1 VLERI
6 VGIAFFVCA
15 CNPPSRERERPPLEG
30 EQPARARDVTI
41 AWLPVTV
48 ARHRDVFRAAAEA
61 HAIDPELLAIV
72 TLVESGGWTKARSP
86 SGARGLMQIMP
97 STARHIAET
106 RGQRYDGGEL
116 EDPEHNVDLGAWYFS
131 RQLADFATIELA
143 AAAYNAGPGAL
154 RLHLEEQN
162 PLSPQTVRYQSW
174 ILGMWDERDN
184 KTSPTLNAWIRA
196 GGDRL
201 LARAQAEMSTAP

>member
-1 VLERI
+1 MLER
-6 VGIAFFVCA
+6 FLPFVFIICA
-15 CNPPSRERERPPLEG
+15 CNPPTGERERRPTEG
-30 EQPARARDVTI
+30 ERARQPHAQDVTI
-41 AWLPVTV
+41 PWLPATV
-48 ARHRDVFRAAAEA
+48 ARHRDIFRTAAEA
-61 HAIDPELLAIV
+61 HALDPELLAIV

-97 STARHIAET
+97 ATARHIAET
-106 RGQRYDGGEL
+106 RGQRYDAADL
-116 EDPEHNVDLGAWYFS
+116 EDPEHNVDLGAWYFA
-131 RQLADFATIELA
+131 RQLADFASIELA

-162 PLSPQTVRYQSW
+162 PLSPQTQRYQTW
-174 ILGMWDERDN
+174 ILGMWDERGN

-201 LARAQAEMSTAP
+201 LARAQAEM